1 MLISRTILLSFRTLI
16 DLALLS
22 PLSYACYLTRPTPYA
37 YARVRA
43 CSLALALSLSPC
55 SRRYRYAILRSIVCV
70 RALTLALRSLDRSLA
85 SGLGWFGGV
94 WFGREG
100 GFGCV
105 YGGLGAGLGV
115 G

>member
-1 MLISRTILLSFRTLI
+1 M
-16 DLALLS
+16 
-22 PLSYACYLTRPTPYA
+22 
-37 YARVRA
+37 
-43 CSLALALSLSPC
+43 
-55 SRRYRYAILRSIVCV
+55 CV